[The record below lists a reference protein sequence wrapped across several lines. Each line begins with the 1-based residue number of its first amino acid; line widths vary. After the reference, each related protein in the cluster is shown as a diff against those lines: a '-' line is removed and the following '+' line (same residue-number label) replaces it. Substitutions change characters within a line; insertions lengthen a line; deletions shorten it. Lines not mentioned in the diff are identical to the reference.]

1 MMGAETVGSGRDFS
15 PWVAGNPTWHDDIAR
30 NEDLSR
36 ALDAADVRLI
46 RIRVH
51 IRHRGMTRPVNT
63 RFISFRP
70 RGGTPPR
77 HAHGERPLT
86 HRKNAVKG

>member
-1 MMGAETVGSGRDFS
+1 MGRGEGFS
-15 PWVAGNPTWHDDIAR
+15 PWVAESIPRGTTTSR
-30 NEDLSR
+30 GTRMLSR

-51 IRHRGMTRPVNT
+51 IRHRGMTRPMNT
-63 RFISFRP
+63 RFISFLP

-86 HRKNAVKG
+86 HHRKNAVKG